1 MLHFFNFLL
10 LAVTVGL
17 YKNITLGLVPIG
29 TSMWHLLDA
38 IKVTSK
44 LQNQIWP
51 WIFQFFFAFSPFFK
65 HFDVYDKGFDDTTP
79 SRETYDKQDA
89 LYDILDALYDL
100 QDALYDLHDGYIQC
114 YSRSH
119 FWCLDM
125 SSHKKQVYR

>member
-1 MLHFFNFLL
+1 M
-10 LAVTVGL
+10 
-17 YKNITLGLVPIG
+17 VPIG

-44 LQNQIWP
+44 LKNTKP
-51 WIFQFFFAFSPFFK
+51 NLFFAFSPFFK

-119 FWCLDM
+119 F
-125 SSHKKQVYR
+125 